1 MARSSR
7 QNKILELISRHDID
21 TQEELQDRLRDC
33 GIHVTQATISRDIK
47 ELGIVKVLLDGKYR
61 YSLDKS
67 PVASV
72 SIKMSNMFRES
83 VISIDYAGNLVVVKT
98 LPGSAN
104 SAGVLIDNLEL
115 NGALCCI
122 SGDDAVLIVMR
133 TPSDVEEAISKLNEI
148 LV

>member
-7 QNKILELISRHDID
+7 QNKILELISRYDID

-133 TPSDVEEAISKLNEI
+133 TPSDVEEAISRLNEI

>member
-7 QNKILELISRHDID
+7 QNKILELISRYDID

-72 SIKMSNMFRES
+72 SIKISNMFRES
-83 VISIDYAGNLVVVKT
+83 VLSIDYAGNLVVVKT

-104 SAGVLIDNLEL
+104 SAGVLIDHLEL

-133 TPSDVEEAISKLNEI
+133 TPSDVEEAIGKLNEI

>member
-7 QNKILELISRHDID
+7 QNKILELISRYDID

-72 SIKMSNMFRES
+72 SIKISNMFRES
-83 VISIDYAGNLVVVKT
+83 VLSIDYAGNLVVVKT

-133 TPSDVEEAISKLNEI
+133 TPSDVEEAIGKLNEI